1 MMLDRDDVDFDVF
14 GLEGTFPRPGWV
26 VLDAARRHGFT
37 GELTFETI
45 PTVKVYLDGGLIYLA
60 ERVTDPSLGSRLVDA
75 GALNA
80 AQLEHGSMQLGDV
93 AHLGRLFER
102 VPSVNR
108 QTVMVMTEM
117 MTEEC
122 VGWLASQLVHDVD
135 AAPYRHHPG
144 GIQRWLHPPATHQLA
159 PGDPL
164 PAPSA
169 DAAPV
174 ELLPP
179 ESLFSPDVSFDDGLI
194 TWDQPSWLDERRP
207 ARHPTE
213 PTSRQPAPA
222 ERPAPPS
229 EPAAPVVRSP
239 GLAPDVPGRP
249 DAGAHAASTP
259 PGSIELPALPVRI
272 PHADRRRD
280 SRIRAMSDARP
291 PATGSIR
298 SSPRPSPTLR
308 IPSRALLIP
317 AFRQRPNRSWSSSRR
332 SIS

>member
-1 MMLDRDDVDFDVF
+1 MCSGWRAR
-14 GLEGTFPRPGWV
+14 FPRPGWV

-122 VGWLASQLVHDVD
+122 VGWLASQLVRDVD
-135 AAPYRHHPG
+135 TAPYRHHPA

-164 PAPSA
+164 PAPPA

-207 ARHPTE
+207 ARPTTE
-213 PTSRQPAPA
+213 PPSNQPAPPEPTA
-222 ERPAPPS
+222 PVDPDRPAP
-229 EPAAPVVRSP
+229 
-239 GLAPDVPGRP
+239 DVSGPP
-249 DAGAHAASTP
+249 DADADADAASTP
-259 PGSIELPALPVRI
+259 PGSIELPELPVRI
-272 PHADRRRD
+272 PHASAAGPTQDPSDVRREAARD
-280 SRIRAMSDARP
+280 WVDQVVAATESDDSGFRA
-291 PATGSIR
+291 GHC
-298 SSPRPSPTLR
+298 
-308 IPSRALLIP
+308 
-317 AFRQRPNRSWSSSRR
+317 
-332 SIS
+332 